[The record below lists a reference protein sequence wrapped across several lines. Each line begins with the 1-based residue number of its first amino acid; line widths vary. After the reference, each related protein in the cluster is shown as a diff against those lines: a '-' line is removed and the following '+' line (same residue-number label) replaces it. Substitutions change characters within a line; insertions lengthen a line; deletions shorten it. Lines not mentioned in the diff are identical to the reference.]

1 MAVAVI
7 GGAGFIGSNLVDE
20 LMVQGFEV
28 TVLDNLLD
36 GKVENLSR
44 WRGNQKFEFIKGD
57 ALDFDTVRRVCDH
70 KDWVFNLAAMARIQ
84 PSITDPRFA
93 LENNIMAS
101 VNILEACRLGEV
113 KRYVYSA
120 SSSVTGDNGAAIA
133 GQGQPVSELCE
144 RDIKSPYALSKVFGE
159 DLANLYERLY
169 GLSTCALRYFNAY
182 GPRHQES
189 GSYATVVALFRK
201 QLRDGKPI
209 TVVGDGS
216 QRRDFTFVGDV
227 VRANLLAAMNYA
239 AKGTYNI
246 GTGTNYSI
254 LEVADIVA
262 SEMGIAKYEIEYL
275 PERKGEY
282 KATLAD
288 NKRAYNE
295 LGWKPQVDLKTGLH
309 ITTKYESVLTS
320 SMLILPNKEAPR
332 VRSAGPLIITSR

>member
-1 MAVAVI
+1 MSVAVI

-36 GKVENLSR
+36 GKVENVSR
-44 WRGNQKFEFIKGD
+44 WRGNDKFEFIKGD
-57 ALDFDTVRRVCDH
+57 ARDFDTVRRVCDH

-120 SSSVTGDNGAAIA
+120 SSSVTGDIGAEQADNNI
-133 GQGQPVSELCE
+133 PVNEDTTP
-144 RDIKSPYALSKVFGE
+144 DIKSPYALSKLFGE
-159 DLANLYERLY
+159 DLARLYKRLY
-169 GLSTCALRYFNAY
+169 GLSTCSLRYFNAY

-201 QLRDGKPI
+201 QAREGKPF
-209 TVVGDGS
+209 TVVGDGQ

-227 VRANLLAAMNYA
+227 VRANMLAAMNYA
-239 AKGTYNI
+239 AEGTFSI
-246 GTGTNYSI
+246 GTGKNFSI
-254 LEVADIVA
+254 LEVAEYVA
-262 SEMGIAKYEIEYL
+262 AELGVKTEIEFI

-282 KATLAD
+282 RATLAD
-288 NKRAYNE
+288 NTRARDE
-295 LGWKPQVDLKTGLH
+295 LGWKPMVDFQTGLH
-309 ITTKYESVLTS
+309 ITSKYESVLTS
-320 SMLILPNKEAPR
+320 SVLVLPNNQPK
-332 VRSAGPLIITSR
+332 VKSAGPFIITSR

>member
-1 MAVAVI
+1 MSVAVI

-44 WRGNQKFEFIKGD
+44 WRGNPKLEFIKGD
-57 ALDFDTVRRVCDH
+57 AKDFDIVRRVCDH

-93 LENNIMAS
+93 LENNIIAS
-101 VNILEACRLGEV
+101 VNVLEACRLGEV

-120 SSSVTGDNGAAIA
+120 SSSVTGDNGAELADNNI
-133 GQGQPVSELCE
+133 PVDEDTP
-144 RDIKSPYALSKVFGE
+144 RDLKSPYALSKVFGE
-159 DLANLYERLY
+159 DLAELYQRLY
-169 GLSTCALRYFNAY
+169 GMSTCSLRYFNVY

-189 GSYATVVALFRK
+189 GSYATVIAIFRK
-201 QLRDGKPI
+201 QKREGRPL
-209 TVVGDGS
+209 TLVGDGT

-227 VRANLLAAMNYA
+227 VRANMLAAMNYA

-246 GTGTNYSI
+246 GTGTNYTI
-254 LEVADIVA
+254 REVAEI
-262 SEMGIAKYEIEYL
+262 IAPGHPVEFL

-288 NKRAYNE
+288 NKRARLE
-295 LGWKPQVDLKTGLH
+295 LGWKPQVDFRTGLH
-309 ITTKYESVLTS
+309 ITDKYEEMESTTS
-320 SMLILPNKEAPR
+320 SLIYTPNNHQPKIQTR
-332 VRSAGPLIITSR
+332 PLIITSR

>member
-1 MAVAVI
+1 MSVAVI

-44 WRGNQKFEFIKGD
+44 WRGNPKLEFIKGD
-57 ALDFDTVRRVCDH
+57 ARDFDMVRRVCDH

-120 SSSVTGDNGAAIA
+120 SSSVTGDNGAEVASNNI
-133 GQGQPVSELCE
+133 PVAEDMEL
-144 RDIKSPYALSKVFGE
+144 DIKSPYALSKVFGE
-159 DLANLYERLY
+159 DLARLYKRLY
-169 GLSTCALRYFNAY
+169 GLSTCSLRYFNAY

-189 GSYATVVALFRK
+189 GSYATVIAIFRK
-201 QLRDGKPI
+201 QAREGKPF
-209 TVVGDGS
+209 TVVGDGQ

-227 VRANLLAAMNYA
+227 VRANMLAAMNYA
-239 AKGTYNI
+239 AEGTFNI
-246 GTGTNYSI
+246 GTGKNYSI
-254 LEVADIVA
+254 LEVADLVA
-262 SEMGIAKYEIEYL
+262 AELGIKAEIQFV

-282 KATLAD
+282 QATLAD
-288 NKRAYNE
+288 NTRARNE
-295 LGWKPQVDLKTGLH
+295 LGWKPMVDFPTGLH
-309 ITTKYESVLTS
+309 ITSKYESVLTS
-320 SMLILPNKEAPR
+320 SLLVLPNSQPKIK
-332 VRSAGPLIITSR
+332 SAGPLIITSR